1 VVRQLTLTQ
10 MNRFDR
16 ITAILIQLQSRRIV
30 KAQDL
35 AERFEIS
42 LRTVYRD
49 ISSLLEAGVPI
60 IGEAGVGY
68 SIMEGYRL
76 PPVMFTKEEA
86 RTFITAEKLM
96 EKFTDF
102 STQSQYQS
110 AMFKVKSVL
119 RSSEKSMVENL
130 ENHIEVRQSA
140 KPFHTENSNTLDILL
155 KSIVERKLVRMNYN
169 AISVDDLTDRSI
181 EPVGIYHENQH
192 WYTIAF
198 CHLRDSYRNFRCDR
212 ILKIELTDQSFQH
225 KHAPLK
231 EFLSH
236 TENSPNLRLV
246 RILVDK
252 KQAQYL
258 GHQRYYWG
266 FVSEINRGNQVEM
279 TFLTAYL
286 EGFAHWYMMLAT
298 SATILEPMS
307 LKEIVKRLLVE
318 ISVKLADSKVETV
331 SAAI

>member
-1 VVRQLTLTQ
+1 

-49 ISSLLEAGVPI
+49 INSLAEAGVPI

-68 SIMEGYRL
+68 SIMDGYRL

-102 STQSQYQS
+102 STQSHYQS
-110 AMFKVKSVL
+110 AMYKIKAVL
-119 RSSEKSMVENL
+119 RSTEKSMVENL
-130 ENHIEVRQSA
+130 ENHIEVRHQPRA
-140 KPFHTENSNTLDILL
+140 FHQPNSNTLDILL
-155 KSIVERKLVRMNYN
+155 KSISERKIAKILYVALSAAEPVERV
-169 AISVDDLTDRSI
+169 I
-181 EPVGIYHENQH
+181 EPVGVYHENNY

-198 CHLRDSYRNFRCDR
+198 CHLRNDYRNFRSDRVLQCD
-212 ILKIELTDQSFQH
+212 ITDRPFVH

-231 EFLSH
+231 EFMQEAWEH
-236 TENSPNLRLV
+236 ENMRLV
-246 RILVDK
+246 RIRMEKRV
-252 KQAQYL
+252 ARYIRE
-258 GHQRYYWG
+258 QRG
-266 FVSEINRGNQVEM
+266 FYGFASEIEHDDYIEM
-279 TFLTAYL
+279 TFLTASL
-286 EGFAHWYMMLAT
+286 DGFARWFMMIAPD
-298 SATILEPMS
+298 ACILEPET
-307 LKEIVKRLLVE
+307 LKTTVRNLLE
-318 ISVKLADSKVETV
+318 KISQNLAH
-331 SAAI
+331 

>member
-1 VVRQLTLTQ
+1 

-16 ITAILIQLQSRRIV
+16 ITAILIQLQSRKIV

-49 ISSLLEAGVPI
+49 ISSLAEAGVPI

-68 SIMEGYRL
+68 SIMDGYRL

-110 AMFKVKSVL
+110 AMYKVKAVL

-130 ENHIEVRQSA
+130 ENHIAVR
-140 KPFHTENSNTLDILL
+140 NSNNPFPTPNSNALDILL
-155 KSIVERKLVRMNYN
+155 KSISERKIVRINYV
-169 AISVDDLTDRSI
+169 AIASDGPVDRLI
-181 EPVGIYHENQH
+181 EPVGIFHENNY

-198 CHLRDSYRNFRCDR
+198 CYLRRAYRNFRCDR
-212 ILKIELTDQSFQH
+212 MLKAEVTENPFQH
-225 KHAPLK
+225 QHAPLK
-231 EFLSH
+231 DFLADSW
-236 TENSPNLRLV
+236 ERQNLRLV
-246 RILVDK
+246 RIRMK
-252 KQAQYL
+252 KTAA
-258 GHQRYYWG
+258 RYVSNQKYYYG
-266 FVSEINRGNQVEM
+266 FVSETVEGDEVEM
-279 TFLTAYL
+279 SFLTGHI
-286 EGFAHWYMMLAT
+286 EWFARWYMMIAPN
-298 SATILEPMS
+298 ATICEPQVLKDTIKMLIRQIAENLEKP
-307 LKEIVKRLLVE
+307 
-318 ISVKLADSKVETV
+318 DTV
-331 SAAI
+331 PQVAI